1 MPKLPNEPS
10 RSEITPE
17 SLDLR
22 RREFI
27 KNAALFAGT
36 AAAVGGGLTW
46 LTRGGPPSSTRAE
59 VPPEPPPHAGV
70 APSGTALKIAKRGK
84 YTVNEKQN
92 SYEEIT
98 TYNNFY
104 EF

>member
-1 MPKLPNEPS
+1 MPKLPKEPS
-10 RSEITPE
+10 RSEVTPE
-17 SLDLR
+17 SLYMR

-46 LTRGGPPSSTRAE
+46 LTRGGAPQSSRAE
-59 VPPEPPPHAGV
+59 PPPEPPHGGAT
-70 APSGTALKIAKRGK
+70 PSNAGTALKIAKRGK
-84 YTVNEKQN
+84 YIVNEKQN

-98 TYNNFY
+98 TYNN
-104 EF
+104 